1 MGNNL
6 PPYSAYE
13 MLTSLGPLTSESP
26 VSLEA
31 FTAFCEKF
39 PELIA
44 EREASGKVIVMSP
57 VKNASSEN
65 EGHLFGY
72 LYSWNLINSKPGVV
86 YSPSGGFLLDGDEV
100 RCGDTSWVS
109 NKRLAPYI
117 NKPNYRSGWIPTSPE
132 FVVEIK
138 SDTDRINKLK
148 SKMTE
153 TWMAND
159 VLLAWLIDPDEE
171 VVYIYRQGQ
180 DQVEEVRNFETSV
193 LSGEEVLP
201 GFVFPLVELNL

>member
-13 MLTSLGPLTSESP
+13 MLTSLGPLTSEGS

-57 VKNASSEN
+57 VKSGSGERESYLN
-65 EGHLFGY
+65 GY
-72 LYSWNLINSKPGVV
+72 VFSWNLTNKKPGRV
-86 YSPSGGFLLDGDEV
+86 YSPSTGFLLGDEEV
-100 RCGDTSWVS
+100 RCGDAVWVS
-109 NKRLAPYI
+109 NERLENFLADPEHE
-117 NKPNYRSGWIPTSPE
+117 NKWVDAVPE
-132 FVVEIK
+132 FVIELRSK
-138 SDTDRINKLK
+138 SDSLKKLK
-148 SKMTE
+148 RKMTE
-153 TWMAND
+153 TWMANG
-159 VLLAWLIDPDEE
+159 VLLGWLIDPKKEIT
-171 VVYIYRQGQ
+171 YIYRQGQ
-180 DQVEEVRNFETSV
+180 DEPEEVRNFETSV